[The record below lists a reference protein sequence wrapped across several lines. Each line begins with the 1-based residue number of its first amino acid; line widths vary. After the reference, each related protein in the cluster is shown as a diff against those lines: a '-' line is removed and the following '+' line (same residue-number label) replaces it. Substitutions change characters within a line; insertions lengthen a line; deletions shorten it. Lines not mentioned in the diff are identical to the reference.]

1 MEELFKMISN
11 YGFPVVVAGYLL
23 IRLEPIIKDLQRS
36 IDMQTLIIA
45 KYMDVDIEEIRE
57 IKKV

>member
-1 MEELFKMISN
+1 MEEIFKMVSN

-36 IDMQTLIIA
+36 IDMQTMIIA
-45 KYMDVDIEEIRE
+45 KYMDVDIEEIRR

>member
-1 MEELFKMISN
+1 MEEFFKMVSN
-11 YGFPVVVAGYLL
+11 YGFPIVVSGHLL

-36 IDMQTLIIA
+36 IDMQTLVIA
-45 KYMDVDIEEIRE
+45 KYMDVDVDKLRQ

>member
-1 MEELFKMISN
+1 MEELFKMVSN
-11 YGFPVVVAGYLL
+11 YGFPIVVSGYLL

-36 IDMQTLIIA
+36 IDMQTLVIA
-45 KYMDVDIEEIRE
+45 KYMDVDVDELRQ